1 MLKRI
6 SNSGYER
13 NTAGRS
19 VGPHLSPVIYAV
31 AVGAKLG
38 LRQCLFFYFKYGPC
52 RARPPDGE
60 ANSDNASLKIM
71 DVKWWLMKT
80 QPARAPASPPM
91 CAQRYTRAVKG

>member
-1 MLKRI
+1 MPKRI

-38 LRQCLFFYFKYGPC
+38 LRQWFFFFLNTGHVGQDLPMAKQIPITQ
-52 RARPPDGE
+52 
-60 ANSDNASLKIM
+60 ASESWM
-71 DVKWWLMKT
+71 
-80 QPARAPASPPM
+80 SN
-91 CAQRYTRAVKG
+91 GG